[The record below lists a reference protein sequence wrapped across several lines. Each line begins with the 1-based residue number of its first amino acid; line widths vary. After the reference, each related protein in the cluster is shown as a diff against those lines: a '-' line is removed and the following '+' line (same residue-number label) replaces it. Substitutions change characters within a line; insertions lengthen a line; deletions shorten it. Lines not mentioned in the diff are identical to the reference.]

1 MDLHDQRVAIIGG
14 TSGIG
19 LATARLAATAGAS
32 VVVAGRQRARVD
44 DAVAWVGVAAEG
56 AVVDATS
63 ADDLVAFFG
72 RVGPLDHLVLA
83 QSGGEGGGAFRTL
96 DLGALR
102 HAFDAKFWSQV
113 MAARLGLPAL
123 RPDGSLT
130 FVTAISARAALPDTA
145 GLAAIN
151 GALEAMVAP
160 LALELRPLR
169 VNAVSPGVIATPYW
183 DGLPTMQRAAL
194 FDQAARTAPVGR
206 VGQPEDIA
214 QVIILL
220 LGNGFMTGSVL
231 ACDGGLHLASPLSIT
246 DDRDNHDTTQ

>member
-1 MDLHDQRVAIIGG
+1 MDLQDQRVAIIGG

-32 VVVAGRQRARVD
+32 VVVAGRRSARVD
-44 DAVAWVGVAAEG
+44 DAVAQLGVAAEG

-83 QSGGEGGGAFRTL
+83 QSGGEGSGAFRTL
-96 DLGALR
+96 DLAALR
-102 HAFDAKFWSQV
+102 QAFDAKFWSQV

-169 VNAVSPGVIATPYW
+169 VNAVSPGVVATPYW
-183 DGLPTMQRAAL
+183 DRLSAVQRAAL
-194 FDQAARTAPVGR
+194 FDQSARTALVGR

-214 QVIILL
+214 QAIILL
-220 LGNGFMTGSVL
+220 LANGFMTGSVL
-231 ACDGGLHLASPLSIT
+231 ACDGGLRLASPPGIP
-246 DDRDNHDTTQ
+246 DDRDSRETTR